1 MTYDPWGQTQPTDTY
16 SSTPPFIRQPIPRPR
31 ARRPSRQRSGC
42 GCGCGSFVGGMALA
56 IAFFLVIYL
65 LAPFRTNLLILGID
79 YTPIENVVGRSD
91 TIIMATVLPLEPY
104 VGALSVPR
112 DLWVGIPG
120 VGENRI
126 NTAHF
131 FAEGQQAGSG
141 PAAAMATIERNFG
154 VRMDYF
160 IRLRFDGVRSIVNAM
175 GGVDIELEKPMAG
188 YSVGKHHLTGRKALA
203 FARNRSGSDDFFRME
218 QGRLLI
224 RSIFRQMLQPRMWP
238 RLPGVLA
245 AAMSQVDTNLPVW
258 QWPRLGLAVLRA
270 GPDGID
276 YRTIDREMV
285 TSFTTSQG
293 ASVLLPD
300 WSRINPVLAEMFG
313 E

>member
-1 MTYDPWGQTQPTDTY
+1 
-16 SSTPPFIRQPIPRPR
+16 
-31 ARRPSRQRSGC
+31 
-42 GCGCGSFVGGMALA
+42 MALA
-56 IAFFLVIYL
+56 LAFVLVVYL

-79 YTPIENVVGRSD
+79 YTPVENVVGRSD
-91 TIIMATVLPLEPY
+91 TIIMMTVLPLEPY

-112 DLWVGIPG
+112 DLWVQIPG
-120 VGENRI
+120 IGENRI

-131 FAEGQQAGSG
+131 FAEGQQAGAG
-141 PAAAMATIERNFG
+141 PAASMATIENNFG
-154 VRMDYF
+154 VRMDHF
-160 IRLRFDGVRSIVNAM
+160 VRIRFDGVRSIVNAM

-188 YSVGKHHLTGRKALA
+188 YPAGKHHLTGRKALA

-218 QGRLLI
+218 QGSLLI
-224 RSIFRQMLQPRMWP
+224 RAILRQLMQPRMWP
-238 RLPGVLA
+238 RLPLVLA
-245 AAMSQVDTNLPVW
+245 TALGQIDTDVPLW

-276 YRTIDREMV
+276 YRTVDRNMV
-285 TSFTTSQG
+285 TPFTTSQG

>member
-1 MTYDPWGQTQPTDTY
+1 MTYDPWAQTQPTNVNRPV
-16 SSTPPFIRQPIPRPR
+16 PPVMQPQH
-31 ARRPSRQRSGC
+31 AGQRQRRSAKRQSGC
-42 GCGCGSFVGGMALA
+42 GCGLFFGGMALA
-56 IAFFLVIYL
+56 LAFVFTVYL
-65 LAPFRTNLLILGID
+65 LAPFRTNILILGID

-91 TIIMATVLPLEPY
+91 TIIMTTILPLEPY
-104 VGALSVPR
+104 VGALSIPR

-120 VGENRI
+120 IGENRI

-141 PAAAMATIERNFG
+141 PAAAMTTIENNFG

-160 IRLRFDGVRSIVNAM
+160 VRIQFDGVRSIVNAM
-175 GGVDIELEKPMAG
+175 GGVDIEIDKPMAG
-188 YSVGKHHLTGRKALA
+188 YTAGKHHLTGRKALA

-218 QGRLLI
+218 QGSVLI
-224 RSIFRQMLQPRMWP
+224 RAILRQLIQPRMWP
-238 RLPGVLA
+238 RLPMVLA
-245 AAMSQVDTNLPVW
+245 ATVDQIDTNVPLW

-276 YRTIDREMV
+276 YRSIDRDMV
-285 TSFTTSQG
+285 TPFTTNQG
-293 ASVLLPD
+293 ASVLLPE
-300 WSRINPVLAEMFG
+300 WSRINPVVAEIFG